1 MFIQSRNPQPAGVT
15 IRFEVVL
22 QDGTLLL
29 RGEGKVIWIKEYDA
43 DKPTQAHGMGI
54 RFHKL
59 TKKSRKMIVRLLAH
73 KKKIRAARASGEAV
87 AVGQK
92 AAKDAAPAAI
102 TPVEKEPA
110 KEPAEEPAQEP
121 EAKTEAEAVAE
132 ADAEA
137 VAEAVAEAEA
147 VSEAEAGTEA
157 EAEAEAEEQPPAHE
171 VEPDTA
177 AAESPPPDHPAKSNG
192 VGALLVQSDATLAEI
207 ITSASI
213 TEDQLADVLVRALSR
228 PPEWLDIEE
237 LSPLLDTSPA
247 LQPDMAQALEVMA
260 FWNSE
265 AIASTPTKEVVLPE
279 DSPQEP
285 DSDGHVPLAARQT
298 ETDAIPPEEPP
309 EEPSAPPFMSL
320 LQEAVEDIESEP
332 AEQDAPADASAADA
346 ADDLSRQVMQEVVEE
361 AKKDLAELDAEIQI
375 PSADGA
381 ALRET
386 PTAETP
392 AGEADDPESAMA
404 TLLAGHDM
412 DQSGQ
417 NVFAPFET
425 SLASDDALSRLSA
438 GLQDSPAEDYRGEP
452 IMRPQGQDPLPDTVD
467 VILDEEPAVP
477 AEDDEATT
485 VMPVPAFD
493 EQPAPGS
500 LPGDDLFPQDRIPP
514 APMDAEDPSFGAP
527 TEPSITRPVHH
538 PGQVDPPSAMTA
550 DPGVEEAEELSEEDL
565 EELDSSEEIPAIH
578 APPAEVAAA
587 APAPAEIPVA
597 AAPAPAELPAAA
609 PAPAELPAAA
619 PAPAELPAAAP
630 APEKTPA
637 LQSQDS
643 FSDLEQLARDAQAGF
658 QQENPALEGISDILD
673 LQVVGDGP
681 LAEEGGAGDNLGQ
694 EASEDTE
701 KEDKKK
707 GFFSRIF
714 GKK

>member
-73 KKKIRAARASGEAV
+73 KKKIRAARASAKLA
-87 AVGQK
+87 AVGNE
-92 AAKDAAPAAI
+92 AAKSVAPATTKETAAK
-102 TPVEKEPA
+102 PVEEPESKPVAEPDKEPDIEPGSKPGSKPDEEPDKEPD
-110 KEPAEEPAQEP
+110 KEPAEEPDEEPDEEP
-121 EAKTEAEAVAE
+121 EEGLDTTAEI
-132 ADAEA
+132 
-137 VAEAVAEAEA
+137 
-147 VSEAEAGTEA
+147 
-157 EAEAEAEEQPPAHE
+157 PPQ
-171 VEPDTA
+171 
-177 AAESPPPDHPAKSNG
+177 PDHPAKTNG
-192 VGALLVQSDATLAEI
+192 AGALLAEAEATLTDI

-213 TEDQLADVLVRALSR
+213 TEDQLAAVVARALSR
-228 PPEWLDIEE
+228 PPEWLEMEE
-237 LSPLLDTSPA
+237 TSALLTASPA
-247 LQPDMAQALEVMA
+247 PAPDMAQALEIMA

-265 AIASTPTKEVVLPE
+265 AIASTPTKEVVLP
-279 DSPQEP
+279 DGRQQVP
-285 DSDGHVPLAARQT
+285 DGDGQVPLAARQT
-298 ETDAIPPEEPP
+298 ETDAIPVSPPP
-309 EEPSAPPFMSL
+309 EEIPASPFMSL

-332 AEQDAPADASAADA
+332 AEQDEKASGKDAVEDIESEPAKQDEKASGKDA

-361 AKKDLAELDAEIQI
+361 AKKDLAEMGAEDASLSED
-375 PSADGA
+375 PEAP
-381 ALRET
+381 RET
-386 PTAETP
+386 PP
-392 AGEADDPESAMA
+392 FAGKRLGGTDDPESAMA
-404 TLLAGHDM
+404 ALLADHDM

-425 SLASDDALSRLSA
+425 ALDSGDSLSELSTSPSDLPD
-438 GLQDSPAEDYRGEP
+438 EDYRGEP
-452 IMRPQGQDPLPDTVD
+452 LMRPQGQDPLPDTVD
-467 VILDEEPAVP
+467 VILDEKPATP

-514 APMDAEDPSFGAP
+514 APMDADDPSFGAP

-538 PGQVDPPSAMTA
+538 PGQVDPPSTMTA
-550 DPGVEEAEELSEEDL
+550 DPGFEEAEELSEEDL
-565 EELDSSEEIPAIH
+565 EELDSLEEIPAIH
-578 APPAEVAAA
+578 APLAEIAAA

-597 AAPAPAELPAAA
+597 APAPAEIPVAA
-609 PAPAELPAAA
+609 PAPAEIPVAA
-619 PAPAELPAAAP
+619 PT
-630 APEKTPA
+630 PEKTPA
-637 LQSQDS
+637 LQSPDS

-658 QQENPALEGISDILD
+658 QQEDPALEGISDVLD